1 MKEKDK
7 RKLSIEEQIADLKEK
22 ILSLIYIL
30 KRRQKSF
37 YDITIIFLNLSHMLI
52 IMINIVKLN

>member
-37 YDITIIFLNLSHMLI
+37 YDITIIFFNLSHMLI